1 MYALLAILFALVGGR
16 ILINAAS
23 SIVQVPS
30 SNDDLAWW

>member
-23 SIVQVPS
+23 TIVQVPS